1 MEVQSQEL
9 NEEFIKSLPKE
20 LQESF
25 LGDSVNK
32 REVEEDKPYNQRP
45 ETRLDKFDE
54 SLDKLKREV
63 ARLESNL
70 NKMTDSDSSK
80 LESFGYDFL
89 IHFKLLFH
97 QLMNQTLRLIIF

>member
-1 MEVQSQEL
+1 MKKFLIIPLVIFCYVEVQSQEL

-54 SLDKLKREV
+54 SLT
-63 ARLESNL
+63 N
-70 NKMTDSDSSK
+70 
-80 LESFGYDFL
+80 
-89 IHFKLLFH
+89 
-97 QLMNQTLRLIIF
+97 